1 MVDCKFTELSVAVR
15 DFQLLQLIIIVHHEM
30 YCINVV
36 CIFLIICL
44 FTKLMVLL
52 QV

>member
-1 MVDCKFTELSVAVR
+1 MLDCKFTEVSVAMR
-15 DFQLLQLIIIVHHEM
+15 DFQLLQLIVIAHHEM
-30 YCINVV
+30 YYINVV
-36 CIFLIICL
+36 SIFLVICL